1 MPLTR
6 PGLIAATSAGSV
18 DPLPTLGE
26 GSGARRSII
35 LFALIG
41 IGAYLLA
48 LLVTMPASLVF
59 RNTAWRTGVAGTV
72 WNGEVGIAGGA
83 TFAWHMAPLRSLTSL
98 AFAADWKATGPNTDL
113 GGQMLQH
120 LGGRTVLDHVSGS
133 ADASLFRA
141 LQPNLPFT
149 CNLALQIEM
158 RRIASG
164 GGTRIADGKVT
175 TDPGSCRAKNGGGPV
190 AVPALLI
197 TAEHVGDRTTIRV
210 APSAQRLKTLMTA
223 ILSEDGTLDIAMTP
237 EGAAILPFVG
247 LPGGARVQGQM

>member
-1 MPLTR
+1 M
-6 PGLIAATSAGSV
+6 
-18 DPLPTLGE
+18 
-26 GSGARRSII
+26 
-35 LFALIG
+35 
-41 IGAYLLA
+41 
-48 LLVTMPASLVF
+48 LVTMPASLVF

>member
-6 PGLIAATSAGSV
+6 PGLIAVTSAGSV
-18 DPLPTLGE
+18 DPLPTLEG

-41 IGAYLLA
+41 IAAYLLA
-48 LLVTMPASLVF
+48 LIVTMPASVIF
-59 RNTAWRTGVAGTV
+59 PNGAWRTGVAGTV

-83 TFAWHMAPLRSLTSL
+83 GFSWKMAPLRSLTSL
-98 AFAADWKATGPNTDL
+98 AFAADWKATGPDTDL
-113 GGQMLQH
+113 GGQMIRH

-133 ADASLFRA
+133 ADASLLKA

-149 CNLALQIEM
+149 CNLAMQIEM
-158 RRIASG
+158 QRIAVG
-164 GGTRIADGKVT
+164 GGARMADGKVT

-197 TAEHVGDRTTIRV
+197 SAEHVGDKTTIRV
-210 APSAQRLKTLMTA
+210 APSAQRMKTLLTA
-223 ILSEDGTLDIAMTP
+223 VLGEDGSLDISMTP
-237 EGAAILPFVG
+237 EGAAVLPFVG
-247 LPGGARVQGQM
+247 LPGGTRIQGQM

>member
-18 DPLPTLGE
+18 DPLPTLGD

-41 IGAYLLA
+41 IAAYLLA
-48 LLVTMPASLVF
+48 LLVTMPASVIF
-59 RNTAWRTGVAGTV
+59 KNTSWRTGVAGTV

-98 AFAADWKATGPNTDL
+98 AFAADWKATGPDTDL
-113 GGQMLQH
+113 GGQMVQH

-133 ADASLFRA
+133 ADANLLKA

-149 CNLALQIEM
+149 CNLTMQIEM
-158 RRIASG
+158 QRIASG
-164 GGTRIADGKVT
+164 GGARMADGKVT
-175 TDPGSCRAKNGGGPV
+175 TDPGSCRAKAGAPV

-197 TAEHVGDRTTIRV
+197 TAEHVGDRTTFRV

-223 ILSEDGTLDIAMTP
+223 VLREDGALDISMTP
-237 EGAAILPFVG
+237 EGAAVLPFVG
-247 LPGGARVQGQM
+247 LPSGATVQGQM